1 MKNSNSS
8 SRRKPAAAP
17 FPKPEWPPI
26 QKLDSVDITAKRKD
40 GGVQLAIVA
49 SQPLDDADETL
60 ASIRQKV
67 GTYLAVIDSE
77 EFQAEMGHPPRDKTA
92 IVLLCEHPIH
102 PKALTVL
109 SQCRTAASA
118 KGVTFEV
125 RSGVNAPPIPLPQDG
140 EGMLQSILPATQ
152 ADRDGIAARAAT
164 VLGMLRARYGDVQLR
179 RTEDDLA
186 LLQKLHD
193 DGGLKAGQEDAL
205 EAVGLVFGEVL
216 AARLPLRWIT
226 VEWQGERSLGLQY
239 PDTTVIVFPG
249 SMIAKRVNRREAVE
263 FASLFRA
270 TVAQIDQ
277 MKDDPDCRRCRS
289 SPTSGR
295 PRQGRHPG
303 VPSG

>member
-8 SRRKPAAAP
+8 SRRKPGKPAAVP

-40 GGVQLAIVA
+40 GGVHLVIVA
-49 SQPLDDADETL
+49 SQPLDDSADTL
-60 ASIRQKV
+60 AAIRQKV
-67 GTYLAVIDSE
+67 QTYLAVIESD
-77 EFQAEMGHPPRDKTA
+77 EFQAEMEHPPCDKTA

-102 PKALTVL
+102 PTALAVL
-109 SQCRTAASA
+109 AQCRTATSA
-118 KGVTFEV
+118 KGVSFEV

-140 EGMLQSILPATQ
+140 ESMLQSIQPATP

-164 VLGMLRARYGDVQLR
+164 VLGLLRARYGDVQLR

-193 DGGLKAGQEDAL
+193 DGGLRAGQEEAL

-216 AARLPLRWIT
+216 ATRLPLQWIT

-239 PDTTVIVFPG
+239 PNTTVIVFPG
-249 SMIAKRVNRREAVE
+249 SMVAKRVNRGEAVD
-263 FASLFRA
+263 FVSLFRA
-270 TVAQIDQ
+270 TVAQIEQ
-277 MKDDPDCRRCRS
+277 MKDDPDCQR
-289 SPTSGR
+289 
-295 PRQGRHPG
+295 
-303 VPSG
+303 